1 LEGARAGFVD
11 LPWGGPRRELF
22 TSEAAAV
29 LFHGFLSLGS
39 AERYA
44 YDEAVQR
51 EITVRQPRD
60 TP

>member
-1 LEGARAGFVD
+1 V
-11 LPWGGPRRELF
+11 WGPRRELF

-51 EITVRQPRD
+51 EITVRQPHD